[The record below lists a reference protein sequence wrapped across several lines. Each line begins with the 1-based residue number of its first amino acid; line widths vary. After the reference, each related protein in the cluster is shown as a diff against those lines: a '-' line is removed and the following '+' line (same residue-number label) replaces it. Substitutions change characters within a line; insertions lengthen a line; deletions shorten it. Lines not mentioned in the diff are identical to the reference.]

1 MRSYGEA
8 RAKAQRLRAI
18 SGRYQ
23 WRSDCSPGWPISWDP
38 GRAPMHHRTAAAL
51 VWSLGSFVQLA
62 ACSREPASADA
73 PAPKTEPTIAAEPA
87 KGGEAKAAADSTP
100 PPAATPAAAPIPAA
114 AEPQPTPAAGEVAA
128 LPAAEPPTI
137 PAAPSA
143 TTFVV
148 AGDGGVM
155 ELGLDGAVLRTL
167 STTRGRSPRWLPGK
181 RELVFLATRRGV
193 SKALHGIVLADGTE
207 RTIAKLS
214 LRPPC
219 PKQAYEAEG
228 MEVPQLDLQTEQE
241 LRVTPKGD
249 HVCMT
254 ASDHEADLRTIDLAI
269 AIRLADGHV
278 DTALIVGGDTCE
290 RADEEWPAV
299 CSSDDDDTDAAEP
312 EPEIASPFEGTT
324 ALSRSPDRRWLL
336 VELRA
341 VLGDVYHRQLVLYDT
356 RTKQTY
362 PLPRSGKGE
371 WPAAMKSVPPLTEGN
386 GEEMIPD
393 LPEVGGAEA
402 IAWVGDHH
410 LVIGRTLFVAGEKI
424 VELPG
429 DVAQ

>member
-1 MRSYGEA
+1 
-8 RAKAQRLRAI
+8 
-18 SGRYQ
+18 
-23 WRSDCSPGWPISWDP
+23 
-38 GRAPMHHRTAAAL
+38 MHHPTAAAL
-51 VWSLGSFVQLA
+51 ACSLGSFVYLA
-62 ACSREPASADA
+62 ACNREPASADA
-73 PAPKTEPTIAAEPA
+73 PAPKTEPTIAAEPT
-87 KGGEAKAAADSTP
+87 KGGEAKAATDSKP
-100 PPAATPAAAPIPAA
+100 PPSGTPAAAPIPAA
-114 AEPQPTPAAGEVAA
+114 ADPQPSPAAGEIAA
-128 LPAAEPPTI
+128 LPAAEAPGTSP
-137 PAAPSA
+137 APSA
-143 TTFVV
+143 ATLVV
-148 AGDGGVM
+148 VGDGGVM
-155 ELGLDGAVLRTL
+155 ELGLDGTVIRTL
-167 STTRGRSPRWLPGK
+167 STTPGRSPRWLPGK

-193 SKALHGIVLADGTE
+193 SKALHGIVLADGAE

-228 MEVPQLDLQTEQE
+228 MEVPRLELQTEQE

-254 ASDHEADLRTIDLAI
+254 ASDHEADLRTTDLAI

-278 DTALIVGGDTCE
+278 DTALIAGGDTCE

-312 EPEIASPFEGTT
+312 EPEIESPFEGTM

-336 VELRA
+336 VELRG

-356 RTKQTY
+356 RTKKTY
-362 PLPRSGKGE
+362 PLPRDGKGE
-371 WPAAMKSVPPLTEGN
+371 WPTAMKSVPPRTGS
-386 GEEMIPD
+386 EEEELIPD

-410 LVIGRTLFVAGEKI
+410 LVIGRTLFVAGERI

-429 DVAQ
+429 DAAQ